1 MNSTEHGRNNA
12 QCGQEL
18 DNFGSITEPME
29 CKFNGRDYRGD
40 WAEGVCVRRVQK
52 EDSATARARWLA
64 ELSDA
69 LDAARTLV
77 CDLEL
82 GDERIDAANLHSRIE
97 ALRGQVLAMRL
108 KRSAGGGQEFGP
120 EWSEG
125 IPWKRRA

>member
-1 MNSTEHGRNNA
+1 MAEHERNNP

-18 DNFGSITEPME
+18 DNFGSTTETME
-29 CKFNGRDYRGD
+29 CKFNRASYTGIWG
-40 WAEGVCVRRVQK
+40 EGVCVRRVQN
-52 EDSATARARWLA
+52 EDSATVRARWLA

-82 GDERIDAANLHSRIE
+82 GDERIDAADLHARIE
-97 ALRGQVLAMRL
+97 ALRAEVLAMRL
-108 KRSAGGGQEFGP
+108 KRSLAGGQEFGP

-125 IPWKRRA
+125 IPWRRRA